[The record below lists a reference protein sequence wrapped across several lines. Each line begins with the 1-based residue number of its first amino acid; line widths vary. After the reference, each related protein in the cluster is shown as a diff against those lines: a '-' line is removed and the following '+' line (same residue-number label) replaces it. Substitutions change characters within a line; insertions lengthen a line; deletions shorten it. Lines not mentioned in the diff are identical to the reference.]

1 MRTEQKQ
8 LFWVGSLDLFGNL
21 SYYAQYLQTRKGTL

>member
-8 LFWVGSLDLFGNL
+8 SLWLGSLDLFENL
-21 SYYAQYLQTRKGTL
+21 SYYAQYLQTREGTL